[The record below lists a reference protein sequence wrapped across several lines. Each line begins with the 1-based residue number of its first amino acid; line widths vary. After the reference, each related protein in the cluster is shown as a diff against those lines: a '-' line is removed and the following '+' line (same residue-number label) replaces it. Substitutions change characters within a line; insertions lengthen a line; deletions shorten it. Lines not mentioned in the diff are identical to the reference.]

1 MIRRPPRSTR
11 TDTLLPYTRS
21 SDLVHR
27 RNQRHRAEVD
37 LLTAPPQR
45 RHPGPGRPR
54 RRGAGTHGGT
64 DDAGKL
70 LRMTLEIRGVTKRF
84 GTLVANDAPSLSV
97 ARGAVLALLGE
108 NGPGTRTPI
117 DSQYGHYPAH
127 SRQLT
132 FP

>member
-45 RHPGPGRPR
+45 RHPGPGRRR

-84 GTLVANDAPSLSV
+84 GTLVAHDAISLSV
-97 ARGAVLALLGE
+97 ARGEVLATLGQ
-108 NGPGTRTPI
+108 NGAGKTPPQKI
-117 DSQYGHYPAH
+117 PNTEKRRVGKE
-127 SRQLT
+127 
-132 FP
+132 